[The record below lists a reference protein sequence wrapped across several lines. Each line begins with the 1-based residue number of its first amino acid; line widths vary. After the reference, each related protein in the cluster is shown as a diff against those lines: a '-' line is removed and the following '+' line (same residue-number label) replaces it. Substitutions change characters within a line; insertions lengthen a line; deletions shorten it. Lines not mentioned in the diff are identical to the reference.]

1 MGESTLANTLRP
13 VRNLPSRQPRPANAT
28 IAVGHQTEIDLVP
41 TMKPIAVPSTLRN
54 VPRGKGAK
62 TMVTATVIITPN
74 PPATMATAM
83 TSAAIIPVLPMARAV
98 TIATVPKAGI
108 RDRPAAVPA
117 VRLTDALLALLRAVL
132 WALRVSATTDLFL
145 AVPLVRLAVA
155 PVDHPKDALAA
166 DPDLALATD
175 GMVR

>member
-1 MGESTLANTLRP
+1 
-13 VRNLPSRQPRPANAT
+13 
-28 IAVGHQTEIDLVP
+28 
-41 TMKPIAVPSTLRN
+41 
-54 VPRGKGAK
+54 
-62 TMVTATVIITPN
+62 
-74 PPATMATAM
+74 
-83 TSAAIIPVLPMARAV
+83 MARAV

-108 RDRPAAVPA
+108 RDRPDAVPA
-117 VRLTDALLALLRAVL
+117 VRLPDALLALLRAVL

-155 PVDHPKDALAA
+155 PVDHLKDALAA